1 MRRGGKVYLIGAGPG
16 DPELITIK
24 GARILSMADAVVY
37 DRLVDRRLLKLAR
50 GDALLVY
57 AGKAPGSHSMTQDEI
72 NRALLELAGRYE
84 LVVRLKGGDPL
95 IFGRGEEECLYL
107 LSRGVEC
114 EVIPGITSYQG
125 ASSQY
130 LIPLAGRGFSSN
142 FTVATGTRAGGSL
155 LGSQEIERLV
165 SSSDTIV
172 FLMAT
177 KIFPEIVRATVK
189 VRGPSTPIAVVE
201 RATTL
206 SSTIRLASAD
216 DPEWE
221 SYAIS
226 SPAVI
231 YVGGG
236 PSWALKNKIARYY
249 S

>member
-37 DRLVDRRLLKLAR
+37 DRLVDRRLLELAR
-50 GDALLVY
+50 RDALLIY

-72 NRALLELAGRYE
+72 NQALLELAWRYE

-95 IFGRGEEECLYL
+95 TFGRGEEECLYL
-107 LSRGVEC
+107 LSHGVEC

-125 ASSQY
+125 ASAQY

-155 LGSQEIERLV
+155 LGSREINRIL
-165 SSSDTIV
+165 SSSDTVV
-172 FLMAT
+172 FLMASR
-177 KIFPEIVRATVK
+177 IFPEIIQAAIK

-206 SSTIRLASAD
+206 SSTIRLASAY
-216 DPEWE
+216 DPEWKN
-221 SYAIS
+221 YAVS

-236 PSWALKNKIARYY
+236 PSWALKNRVVRYY